1 MSEPIDP
8 FHVQVDESVLED
20 LRHRLERTRFPDQI
34 DGTGWEYGI
43 PIDYLRELV
52 DYWLDSY
59 DWRAQEAR
67 LNSFSQF
74 TTRIDGQTIHFI
86 HARSAHADAVPLLLT
101 HGWPG
106 SIVEFLDV
114 IPRLTDPEVLR
125 REPGGRVPCGRT
137 LAAGLRVLRT
147 PAHAG
152 LGRAPHL
159 PGVHHADEQ
168 TRLHEVRRAGRR
180 LGRAGDDQDR
190 RARRRA
196 LHGHPSQHGPR
207 CDLRTPRL
215 LSATRSRPTW
225 RRPGAS

>member
-20 LRHRLERTRFPDQI
+20 LHHRLERTRFPDQI

-43 PIDYLRELV
+43 PTDYLRQLV

-59 DWRAQEAR
+59 DWRVQEDR

-74 TTRIDGQTIHFI
+74 KTRIDGQSIHFI

-114 IPRLTDPEVLR
+114 IPRLTDPEAFGGNPEDSFHVVAPSL
-125 REPGGRVPCGRT
+125 PGYGFS
-137 LAAGLRVLRT
+137 T
-147 PAHAG
+147 PAHGG
-152 LGRAPHL
+152 LGRTPHL
-159 PGVHHADEQ
+159 PGVRHADEQ
-168 TRLHEVRRAGRR
+168 TRLHGVRR
-180 LGRAGDDQDR
+180 GRA
-190 RARRRA
+190 
-196 LHGHPSQHGPR
+196 
-207 CDLRTPRL
+207 
-215 LSATRSRPTW
+215 AT
-225 RRPGAS
+225 GAHR